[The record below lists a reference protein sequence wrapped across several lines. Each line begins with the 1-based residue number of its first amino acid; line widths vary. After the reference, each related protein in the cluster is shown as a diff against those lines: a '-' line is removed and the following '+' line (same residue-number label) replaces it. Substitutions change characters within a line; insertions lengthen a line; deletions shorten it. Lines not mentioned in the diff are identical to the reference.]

1 MIIPVFLSP
10 VHFIRGNFHR
20 HITRA
25 PLRTLAYRLSANRQG
40 PSRHFPAPIPHIKE
54 GCLAALDFVSC
65 KPPQKLAVSKHLHAG
80 SSPAWRLN
88 SALRASNN
96 AARTCGRSSP
106 VQKQETAQFFHR
118 PSGKGIRPSPL
129 SFPQRHAG
137 SPDRGRACA
146 QGDGTW
152 RPRQNNTKIK
162 RG

>member
-1 MIIPVFLSP
+1 MSSRPLPSP
-10 VHFIRGNFHR
+10 APCIQTLPCSPKPG
-20 HITRA
+20 A
-25 PLRTLAYRLSANRQG
+25 PLQEGWMGGAHALSG
-40 PSRHFPAPIPHIKE
+40 W
-54 GCLAALDFVSC
+54 
-65 KPPQKLAVSKHLHAG
+65 PPQKLTG
-80 SSPAWRLN
+80 SEFLNRRRSPAWRLN

-118 PSGKGIRPSPL
+118 PAGKGIRPSPL

-137 SPDRGRACA
+137 SPDRGRACT

-162 RG
+162 QENTVYGVADFL